1 MQYSYFMQYYYLT
14 KIIILLHNFN
24 SWPITPIIIIISLRG
39 NGPGTDGPLVLSD
52 GLDESQYVHALNIP
66 LLDGL
71 QVRDNC
77 SRFIIELKA
86 SERE

>member
-1 MQYSYFMQYYYLT
+1 MQLS
-14 KIIILLHNFN
+14 LLLRSLFCYNNFN

-77 SRFIIELKA
+77 SRLIIELKA